1 MEIKMT
7 GDIAIGVTDKEGA
20 ADRFARCFGGTVS
33 KNGDHFVEVTAGPL
47 SLYFV
52 EEGNKDIAFSVSI
65 PKGSEDEYCEFLAAN
80 GFHIDP
86 IISERVGEVFVRDSE
101 GIIVNVYPV

>member
-1 MEIKMT
+1 MT

-20 ADRFARCFGGTVS
+20 AKRFAKCFGGTVS
-33 KNGDHFVEVTAGPL
+33 KSTDQYFEVTAGPL

-52 EEGNKDIAFSVSI
+52 EEGNNEIAFSVSI
-65 PKGSEDEYCEFLAAN
+65 PKGQEDEYCEFLAEN

-86 IISERVGEVFVRDSE
+86 IISERVGETFVRDSE
-101 GIIVNVYPV
+101 GILVNVSLVGV

>member
-1 MEIKMT
+1 MT

-20 ADRFARCFGGTVS
+20 AERFARCFGGTVTN
-33 KNGDHFVEVTAGPL
+33 NGDHWVEVKAGPL

-52 EEGNKDIAFSVSI
+52 EEGTKDIAFSVSI
-65 PKGSEDEYCEFLAAN
+65 PKGNESEYCEYLAEN

-86 IISERVGEVFVRDSE
+86 IISERVGETFVRDSE
-101 GIIVNVYPV
+101 GIIVNVHPI